1 MTAKF
6 YKFSGDKDSLT
17 KAFDAQSAELTL
29 SAYQPLSQL
38 EGSIIVSPTYENY
51 NMIKID
57 FASKSKYYFIVG
69 KTVDTAGRLHLRLFE
84 DVLLTWADWIK
95 KQKALILRAFAAGND
110 FLPANYPA
118 LAYSKISHHSSS
130 SLDYGS
136 ATAAPDF
143 VLVTAGRGYE
153 AQSIKDAM
161 TTSIPVN

>member
-1 MTAKF
+1 MEAQFYNFDGDSRVIDKELRNATAIKQIAPYRAVNDLRGF
-6 YKFSGDKDSLT
+6 
-17 KAFDAQSAELTL
+17 
-29 SAYQPLSQL
+29 
-38 EGSIIVSPTYENY
+38 IIVSSELQSFDYVRLV
-51 NMIKID
+51 I
-57 FASKSKYYFIVG
+57 AGKSKYYFVVG
-69 KTVDTAGRLHLRLFE
+69 KTIDTAGRLEMQLSE
-84 DVLLTWADWIK
+84 DVLMTWSDYIK
-95 KQKALILRAFAAGND
+95 QQTALILRTFAYGND
-110 FLPANYPA
+110 FLPADYPA